1 MMHKITVIGSISTD
15 FVATTA
21 IRPEMGETVEGENFE
36 RSFGGKGAN
45 QAVAIGRLGGHVEMI
60 GAVGDDPFGKELLS
74 NLRANHVLNENVE
87 RVTGFPSGAAI
98 ITLHKNDNA
107 IIYVAGANNQ
117 MSHLKT
123 DTVLDAIKQSDL
135 VIIQNEMPQSQ
146 IDQII
151 DYCQANAIKVLYNP
165 APARKLDRQLIEKVT
180 YLTPNEK
187 EFQDIFPELSISE
200 ALKKYPNKLFI
211 TLGAKGVI
219 YHDGDKEVL
228 VPAYKVSPVDTTG
241 AGDTF
246 NGAFGLALTKGLSI
260 EESVKFGN
268 LAAALSIQ
276 KFGAQG
282 GMPTMEEMKGSSW
295 YEEKWDFE

>member
-60 GAVGDDPFGKELLS
+60 GAVGDDSFGKELLS

-87 RVTGFPSGAAI
+87 RVTGFASGAAI

-117 MSHLKT
+117 MPHLKT
-123 DTVLDAIKQSDL
+123 DTVLDTIKQSDL

-146 IDQII
+146 IEQII
-151 DYCQANAIKVLYNP
+151 DYCQVNAVKVLYNP
-165 APARKLDRQLIEKVT
+165 APARMLDRQLIEKIT

-200 ALKKYPNKLFI
+200 GLERYPNKLFV
-211 TLGAKGVI
+211 TLGSKGVI
-219 YHDGDKEVL
+219 YNDGNHEVL

-260 EESVKFGN
+260 EQSVKFGN

-282 GMPTMEEMKGSSW
+282 GMPTMEEMKGSAW

>member
-1 MMHKITVIGSISTD
+1 MNKITVIGSISTD

-21 IRPEMGETVEGENFE
+21 VLPEMGETVEGENFE

-60 GAVGDDPFGKELLS
+60 GAVGEDTFGKELLA
-74 NLRANHVLNENVE
+74 NLRDNHVLNENVE
-87 RVTGFPSGAAI
+87 RVTGFPSGTAV
-98 ITLHKNDNA
+98 ITLYKNDNA
-107 IIYVAGANNQ
+107 IIHVAGANNQ
-117 MSHLKT
+117 MPHLNS
-123 DTVLDAIKQSDL
+123 DAVLDAIKQSDL

-146 IDQII
+146 IDQVI

-165 APARKLDRQLIEKVT
+165 APARKLDRQLIEKIT

-187 EFQDIFPELSISE
+187 EFQDIFPELAISE
-200 ALKKYPNKLFI
+200 GLEKYPNKLFI
-211 TLGAKGVI
+211 TLGSKGVI

-260 EESVKFGN
+260 EQSVKFGN

-282 GMPTMEEMKGSSW
+282 GMPTMEEMKGSAW

>member
-1 MMHKITVIGSISTD
+1 MDKITVIGSISTD

-21 IRPEMGETVEGENFE
+21 VLPEMGETVEGENFE

-60 GAVGDDPFGKELLS
+60 GAVGDDSFGNELLS

-87 RVTGFPSGAAI
+87 RVTGSPSGAAI

-117 MSHLKT
+117 MPHLKT

-135 VIIQNEMPQSQ
+135 VIIQNEIPQSQ

-151 DYCQANAIKVLYNP
+151 DYCQVNAVKVLYNP
-165 APARKLDRQLIEKVT
+165 APARKLDRQLIEKIT

-187 EFQDIFPELSISE
+187 EFQDIFPELAISE
-200 ALKKYPNKLFI
+200 GLEKYPNKLFI
-211 TLGAKGVI
+211 TLGSKGVI

-246 NGAFGLALTKGLSI
+246 NGAFGLALTKGVSI

-282 GMPTMEEMKGSSW
+282 GMPTMEEMKGSAW

>member
-1 MMHKITVIGSISTD
+1 MNKITVIGSISTD

-21 IRPEMGETVEGENFE
+21 VRPEMCETVEGENFE

-60 GAVGDDPFGKELLS
+60 GAIGDDPFGNELLS
-74 NLRANHVLNENVE
+74 NLSANHVLNENVE

-98 ITLHKNDNA
+98 ITLHQNDNA

-117 MSHLKT
+117 MPHLKT

-135 VIIQNEMPQSQ
+135 VIIQNEMPQKQ
-146 IDQII
+146 IDQVI
-151 DYCQANAIKVLYNP
+151 DYCQAHDIKVLYNP
-165 APARKLDRQLIEKVT
+165 APARKLDRQLIEKIT

-187 EFQDIFPELSISE
+187 EFQDIFPELAISE
-200 ALKKYPNKLFI
+200 GLEKYPNKLFI
-211 TLGAKGVI
+211 TLGSKGVI
-219 YHDGDKEVL
+219 YHDGDKKVL

-246 NGAFGLALTKGLSI
+246 NGAFGLALTNGLSI
-260 EESVKFGN
+260 EQSVKFGN

>member
-1 MMHKITVIGSISTD
+1 MNKITVIGSISTD

-21 IRPEMGETVEGENFE
+21 VLPEMGETVEGENFE

-60 GAVGDDPFGKELLS
+60 GAVGEDTFGKELLS
-74 NLRANHVLNENVE
+74 NLSDNHVLNENVE
-87 RVTGFPSGAAI
+87 RVTGFQSGAAI

-117 MSHLKT
+117 MPHLKT

-135 VIIQNEMPQSQ
+135 VVIQNEMPQKQ
-146 IDQII
+146 IDQVI
-151 DYCQANAIKVLYNP
+151 DYCQAYDIKVLYNP

-187 EFQDIFPELSISE
+187 EFQDIFPELAISE
-200 ALKKYPNKLFI
+200 GLEKYPNKLFI
-211 TLGAKGVI
+211 TLGSKGVF

-282 GMPTMEEMKGSSW
+282 GMPTMEEMKGSAW

>member
-87 RVTGFPSGAAI
+87 RVTGFSSGAAI

-117 MSHLKT
+117 MPHLKT

-151 DYCQANAIKVLYNP
+151 DYCQVNAVKVLYNP
-165 APARKLDRQLIEKVT
+165 APARKLDRQLIEKIT

-187 EFQDIFPELSISE
+187 EFQDIFPELAISE
-200 ALKKYPNKLFI
+200 GLEKYPNKLFI
-211 TLGAKGVI
+211 TLGSKGVI

-228 VPAYKVSPVDTTG
+228 VPAFKVTPVDTTG

-260 EESVKFGN
+260 EQSVKFGN

-282 GMPTMEEMKGSSW
+282 GMPTMEEMKGSAW

>member
-60 GAVGDDPFGKELLS
+60 GAVGEDSFGNELLS
-74 NLRANHVLNENVE
+74 NLSANHVLNKNVE
-87 RVTGFPSGAAI
+87 RVTGIPSGAAI

-117 MSHLKT
+117 MPHLNS
-123 DTVLDAIKQSDL
+123 DAVLHAIKQSNL

-151 DYCQANAIKVLYNP
+151 DYCQANEIKVLYNP

-200 ALKKYPNKLFI
+200 GLERYPNKLFV
-211 TLGAKGVI
+211 TLGSKGVI
-219 YHDGDKEVL
+219 YNDGNHEVL
-228 VPAYKVSPVDTTG
+228 VPAYKVTPVDTTG

-282 GMPTMEEMKGSSW
+282 GMPTMEEMKGSAW

>member
-1 MMHKITVIGSISTD
+1 MNKITVIGSISTD

-21 IRPEMGETVEGENFE
+21 VRPEMGETVEGENFE

-60 GAVGDDPFGKELLS
+60 GAVGEDSFGNELLS
-74 NLRANHVLNENVE
+74 NLSANHVLNENVE
-87 RVTGFPSGAAI
+87 RVTDFPSGAAV

-117 MSHLKT
+117 MPHLKT

-135 VIIQNEMPQSQ
+135 IIIQNEMPQSQ

-151 DYCQANAIKVLYNP
+151 DYCQVNAVKVLYNP
-165 APARKLDRQLIEKVT
+165 APARKLDRQLIEKIT

-187 EFQDIFPELSISE
+187 EFQDIFPELAISE
-200 ALKKYPNKLFI
+200 GLEKYPNKLFI
-211 TLGAKGVI
+211 TLGSKGVI

-260 EESVKFGN
+260 EQSVKFGN

-282 GMPTMEEMKGSSW
+282 GMPTMEEMKGSAW

>member
-1 MMHKITVIGSISTD
+1 MNKITVIGSISTD

-21 IRPEMGETVEGENFE
+21 VLPEMGETVEGENFE

-60 GAVGDDPFGKELLS
+60 GAVGEDTFGKELLA
-74 NLRANHVLNENVE
+74 NLRDNHVLNENVE
-87 RVTGFPSGAAI
+87 RVTGFPSGTAV
-98 ITLHKNDNA
+98 ITLYKNDNA

-117 MSHLKT
+117 MPHLNS
-123 DTVLDAIKQSDL
+123 DAVLDAIKQSDL

-146 IDQII
+146 IDQVI

-165 APARKLDRQLIEKVT
+165 APARKLDRQLIEKIT

-200 ALKKYPNKLFI
+200 GLERYHNKLFV
-211 TLGAKGVI
+211 TLGSKGVI
-219 YHDGDKEVL
+219 YNDGNHEVL
-228 VPAYKVSPVDTTG
+228 VPAYKVTPVDTTG

-246 NGAFGLALTKGLSI
+246 NGAFGLALTNGLSI
-260 EESVKFGN
+260 EQSVKFGN

-282 GMPTMEEMKGSSW
+282 GMPTMEEMKGSAW